1 MNHISQ
7 VIEHELGKD
16 EIRLSG
22 RGLCAQMVILC
33 RIVSAM
39 FACSCPIVGG
49 EVALCTLRC
58 HGILV
63 FLCQTPM
70 YMSVFLS
77 NEYIDLYA
85 MSYSCNILTF
95 NAGGC

>member
-1 MNHISQ
+1 MNHISE

-22 RGLCAQMVILC
+22 RGLCAQMVMLC

-58 HGILV
+58 HGSVKEKYYVRIN
-63 FLCQTPM
+63 TPEANRM
-70 YMSVFLS
+70 LS
-77 NEYIDLYA
+77 
-85 MSYSCNILTF
+85 
-95 NAGGC
+95 